1 MISRIRSRFIIHHD
15 CLPIERRPL
24 SLEAQIQHTRDIL
37 LSSTVI
43 VLEEEVDARGAVPFG
58 AVERHFDHFVATGEG
73 EGLRRWE
80 VGGGGEVEGVA
91 VAVEVDGLRGGGGVG

>member
-1 MISRIRSRFIIHHD
+1 M
-15 CLPIERRPL
+15 
-24 SLEAQIQHTRDIL
+24 
-37 LSSTVI
+37 I

-91 VAVEVDGLRGGGGVG
+91 VTVEVDRLRRRGGVGGAEEEGEEFHGAGESGWIFSTR